1 MNYCLP
7 LRGHLTIRLLTA
19 SGLALVGLLSAG
31 PAQAQVRLSDFS
43 GAACIDPARSC
54 PVSYAR
60 FENSNLASPGGD
72 EAVAAGDHSDPRFT
86 FVLGAFITAA
96 GTDLAVSMYQ
106 IGQGNAREGAFGAP
120 WQDSPVAFA
129 ASKSA
134 MTAVF
139 VYGLQRLH
147 RDRPKTAFILGIAQT
162 ALEGYLVV
170 RSARMSPNVR

>member
-1 MNYCLP
+1 MNCCLL
-7 LRGHLTIRLLTA
+7 LRGHLAIRSLTA
-19 SGLALVGLLSAG
+19 SGLALVGLFSAG

-43 GAACIDPARSC
+43 GGACIDPARSC

-60 FENSNLASPGGD
+60 FENGNPASDG
-72 EAVAAGDHSDPRFT
+72 AVAARDHSDPKFN

-106 IGQGNAREGAFGAP
+106 IGKGNAREGGFGGA

-129 ASKSA
+129 VSKSA
-134 MTAVF
+134 MTALF
-139 VYGLQRLH
+139 AYGLQRIH